1 MKRSVS
7 TLLIPL
13 LLSGL
18 FAAEPTQTRPQQDR
32 LQRLLEQADT
42 DAPAALAAAAAI
54 PAADR
59 DARLWRWMADMHA
72 AEENWTAALE
82 HYAGAVE
89 AFPTYRD
96 ALLNFAQTAVAADQP
111 ATALPALQRG
121 LREGLSDPRIYLAL
135 GLIAEQT
142 DDLILAESAYRSAW
156 LMDTQTTAAREG
168 IARILIGQQRY
179 GEAETLLLRLLQES
193 PARASFWRLYADLAQ
208 ARGQTLLAAQRLE
221 SARRLGATDDQD
233 LARLLELYTVLD
245 RPLDVLRL
253 HAAAP
258 AVLRDAPSLGLRVI
272 SGLLSLGHEAAA
284 RELLAAVPS
293 TLRSRSD
300 RLLLIRIQAQLALL
314 ANEAEAA
321 AVQLQRGLEED
332 PLDTM
337 LLRLAGEAWL
347 QADRPR
353 EAIPFFE
360 RLSRQPG
367 QEAQGLWLQGIAEAR
382 SGQIPQAVRLLEAA
396 MQIEELPGL
405 RRSLDQL
412 RRMAP

>member
-7 TLLIPL
+7 FMLISL

-42 DAPAALAAAAAI
+42 NVPAALAAAAAI

-111 ATALPALQRG
+111 AAALPALQRG

-221 SARRLGATDDQD
+221 SASRLGATDDQD

-332 PLDTM
+332 PLDAM

>member
-7 TLLIPL
+7 FMLISL

-42 DAPAALAAAAAI
+42 NVPAALAAAAAI

-111 ATALPALQRG
+111 AAALPALQRG

-332 PLDTM
+332 PLDAM

-382 SGQIPQAVRLLEAA
+382 SGQIPLAIRLLEAA

>member
-7 TLLIPL
+7 TLLISL

-59 DARLWRWMADMHA
+59 DARLWRWMADLHA

-193 PARASFWRLYADLAQ
+193 PARAPFWRLYADLAQ

-332 PLDTM
+332 PLDAM